1 MSLVRVENIYAG
13 YGKKEV
19 LRSVS
24 LHLEEGEVITL
35 IGPNGAGKSTLLK
48 VLAGFLNPFSG
59 KVIFEDIEITPL
71 PSFKRTSLGLLY
83 LMQGGKV
90 FPNLTVR
97 ENLQISIASN
107 RKGLK
112 LEEIFE
118 IFPEMKNWLKIR
130 AGLLSGGQKQQLSL
144 AMILLKKPKVMLL
157 DEPSAGL
164 SPNLVSE
171 IMSKIKD
178 INTIYKTGIILV
190 EQNVSEALKISDR
203 TYIMVNGVILGE
215 SKSSKEL
222 LEGETLERIFFGE
235 LRDGDKK

>member
-1 MSLVRVENIYAG
+1 MSLLRIESIYAG

-48 VLAGFLNPFSG
+48 VLAGFLKPFSG

-71 PSFKRTSLGLLY
+71 PSFKRPSLGLLF

-107 RKGLK
+107 WKGLR

-130 AGLLSGGQKQQLSL
+130 AGLLSGGQKQQLAL

-178 INTIYKTGIILV
+178 INAIYKTGIILV

-203 TYIMVNGVILGE
+203 TYIMINGIIMGE

-222 LEGETLERIFFGE
+222 LEGETLERVFFGE